1 MCSAGESRVASIIAV
16 NQVGVRCTQLLSNK
30 AQGIKLQLPNP
41 LLLRRVL
48 DFCWAVFC
56 PMVARQTNRNR
67 KIEIETTD
75 NPVHNNCVCTAQ
87 TSKFVVDECS
97 MLK

>member
-16 NQVGVRCTQLLSNK
+16 NQVGVRSCLATKHKELNSNSRTHSYS
-30 AQGIKLQLPNP
+30 AECPIFAGQF
-41 LLLRRVL
+41 
-48 DFCWAVFC
+48 FCQ
-56 PMVARQTNRNR
+56 MVARQTNRNR